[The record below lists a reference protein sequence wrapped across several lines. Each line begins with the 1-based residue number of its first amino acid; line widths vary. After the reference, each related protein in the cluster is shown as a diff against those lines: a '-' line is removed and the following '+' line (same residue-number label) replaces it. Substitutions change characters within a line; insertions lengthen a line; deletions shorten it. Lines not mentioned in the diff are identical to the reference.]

1 MQLIKNNFIITFA
14 IFLSLSIH
22 IVILLYNKSENVIK
36 ENIVY
41 FELVKQ
47 AANTDVSAVNEKIIE
62 EVEKVEENKKIVED
76 KAEIPKKVVKKQEKK
91 KAAKRQDIVKAKGKN
106 NTNNQAE
113 MYIKQNYT
121 NIHQQIISNII
132 YPPRAK
138 KLGIEG
144 SGYLLVIINK
154 DGSIISVKAYDFP
167 NKILSEAA
175 IKAAKKASKTA
186 AHQLSSNVEVK
197 IPVTFK
203 LK

>member
-1 MQLIKNNFIITFA
+1 
-14 IFLSLSIH
+14 
-22 IVILLYNKSENVIK
+22 
-36 ENIVY
+36 
-41 FELVKQ
+41 
-47 AANTDVSAVNEKIIE
+47 
-62 EVEKVEENKKIVED
+62 
-76 KAEIPKKVVKKQEKK
+76 
-91 KAAKRQDIVKAKGKN
+91 
-106 NTNNQAE
+106 

-144 SGYLLVIINK
+144 SRYLLVIINQ
-154 DGSIISVKAYDFP
+154 DGSIISVEAFDFP

-197 IPVTFK
+197 ISVTFK